1 MQGKTI
7 ELGRID
13 PFETPNEIIYLGK
26 DHQRV
31 TDTTR
36 KSLRIFSFKC
46 GIRV

>member
-7 ELGRID
+7 ELDRIG
-13 PFETPNEIIYLGK
+13 PFETPNERIYLDK

-36 KSLRIFSFKC
+36 KSLRKFFKC